1 MTEINQH
8 QKITSSME
16 KTKSVTTPM
25 GFCHNDAPSHK
36 VVLIKKIL
44 SKKEIPV
51 LEHSLYHLTASSMT
65 SLLPETKK
73 SLKRPSIKS
82 LEEI

>member
-1 MTEINQH
+1 MTEINHH

-16 KTKSVTTPM
+16 KKKSVTTPM

-36 VVLIKKIL
+36 VVLIKQLL

-51 LEHSLYHLTASSMT
+51 LEHSMYHLTASSMT
-65 SLLPETKK
+65 SLFPETKM
-73 SLKRPSIKS
+73 SLKIP
-82 LEEI
+82 